1 MTELEK
7 AIAAIESQQ
16 SKMDKDSMAFCV
28 GEQLKDIIRA
38 TPGAAE
44 VVLQDLDMK
53 GMGVA
58 DCEKKIAEYAKAH
71 KTGNCGCC
79 PPRVADGIIRKFYG
93 LPEPQKIC
101 SADLA
106 TTRDF
111 TAEVKVTTKKK
122 ISLADF
128 LK

>member
-16 SKMDKDSMAFCV
+16 SKMDKDSMAYCV
-28 GEQLKDIIRA
+28 GEQLKDILRA
-38 TPGAAE
+38 TPQAAE
-44 VVLQDLDMK
+44 IVLDDLDMK

-71 KTGNCGCC
+71 KSGNCGCC
-79 PPRVADGIIRKFYG
+79 PPTVADRIIRKFYG
-93 LPEPQKIC
+93 IPIV

-106 TTRDF
+106 NGPDRAAHTEPVPKQKKVNLFDF
-111 TAEVKVTTKKK
+111 MG
-122 ISLADF
+122 
-128 LK
+128 